1 MKALA
6 INPNIIYEKK
16 LKLEGTQIE
25 LIHKYI
31 NPLLNIALSN
41 SYSGNN
47 INYQNTTTIHRITE
61 TQLKITSMKGKD
73 HYLKFTHKQIHK
85 AFQSKNISNTYTS
98 SLPQNTKTIH
108 QYPITI
114 TLIKKKTF
122 LKNDFDFSK
131 PTSNNK
137 NLVPKI

>member
-1 MKALA
+1 MKK
-6 INPNIIYEKK
+6 KK

-61 TQLKITSMKGKD
+61 RQLKITSMKGKD

-114 TLIKKKTF
+114 TLIKKKKTF
-122 LKNDFDFSK
+122 LKNGFDFSK
-131 PTSNNK
+131 PRSNNK